1 MNRELAYK
9 ARLYYQLLFG
19 LLIFNSA
26 SYGVVSQDWLLTEA
40 EANVSQ
46 EKPKTWYVGAY
57 KAYNDNAGLIKTFC
71 GVAIVLGGCYVV
83 QKRLGDLQWVTHKQF
98 MLRSAAL
105 EAIVN
110 SSKLELLAR
119 IDLLETNLA
128 NQIKGIKDD
137 IKNMATDSNLKMDQL
152 ATTSEDTKKMM
163 MALLENLRRIFLH
176 INELRKIEIPASTQA
191 CIVSK
196 PSSIATAQT
205 PVSFLEGLQWLNREV
220 SEFAFPSG
228 QTR

>member
-9 ARLYYQLLFG
+9 ARLYYHLLFG
-19 LLIFNSA
+19 LLMFNSA
-26 SYGVVSQDWLLTEA
+26 SYGVVSQDWSLTEA
-40 EANVSQ
+40 DANVSQ

-57 KAYNDNAGLIKTFC
+57 KAYNDNSGLIKTFC

-83 QKRLGDLQWVTHKQF
+83 QKKLGDLPWVTHKQF

-152 ATTSEDTKKMM
+152 AATSEETKKMM
-163 MALLENLRRIFLH
+163 IALVASLRQILLHMNELRRID
-176 INELRKIEIPASTQA
+176 IPSSTQA
-191 CIVSK
+191 FISSK
-196 PSSIATAQT
+196 PASMDAAQT
-205 PVSFLEGLQWLNREV
+205 TVSFLEGLQSINRAV

-228 QTR
+228 KTR